1 MKKLPR
7 LLAILLCFPLLGNL
21 FMAEDERPQ
30 REERMASTAGFSVIV
45 ETQNGSYC
53 YDPEEVLP
61 FMMASMLADQKGE
74 ELCRAAAVICRTN
87 LVYKWQQE
95 NRPGQLILEDTGMA
109 CRDEI
114 TDHMQQAAA
123 DTVGI
128 VLTYGGEVI
137 PAPFFYMSSG
147 KTRDTGLPFLKSVDC
162 SDNLYDK
169 EYLLQYHYRKKD
181 FYARIKEISG
191 WKFCNSLQD
200 MELERDDSGYVKVI
214 HCTGEEMVLTA
225 DALCQ
230 VMELRSPDFDW
241 EEQENLIMIRTR
253 GIGHGIGFDV
263 CYGARLDAQGM
274 EYRQILEYFYK
285 DIMLDK
291 RYNACE

>member
-21 FMAEDERPQ
+21 FITEDERPQ

-114 TDHMQQAAA
+114 TDHM
-123 DTVGI
+123 
-128 VLTYGGEVI
+128 
-137 PAPFFYMSSG
+137 
-147 KTRDTGLPFLKSVDC
+147 
-162 SDNLYDK
+162 
-169 EYLLQYHYRKKD
+169 
-181 FYARIKEISG
+181 
-191 WKFCNSLQD
+191 
-200 MELERDDSGYVKVI
+200 
-214 HCTGEEMVLTA
+214 
-225 DALCQ
+225 
-230 VMELRSPDFDW
+230 
-241 EEQENLIMIRTR
+241 
-253 GIGHGIGFDV
+253 
-263 CYGARLDAQGM
+263 
-274 EYRQILEYFYK
+274 
-285 DIMLDK
+285 
-291 RYNACE
+291 

>member
-21 FMAEDERPQ
+21 FMTEDERPQ

-128 VLTYGGEVI
+128 VLTYEGEVI

-147 KTRDTGLPFLKSVDC
+147 KTRDTGLPRCV
-162 SDNLYDK
+162 
-169 EYLLQYHYRKKD
+169 
-181 FYARIKEISG
+181 
-191 WKFCNSLQD
+191 
-200 MELERDDSGYVKVI
+200 
-214 HCTGEEMVLTA
+214 
-225 DALCQ
+225 
-230 VMELRSPDFDW
+230 
-241 EEQENLIMIRTR
+241 
-253 GIGHGIGFDV
+253 
-263 CYGARLDAQGM
+263 
-274 EYRQILEYFYK
+274 
-285 DIMLDK
+285 
-291 RYNACE
+291 